1 MKPQN
6 KHEII
11 PFHRGCEKNVAK
23 WLQKTDTFNHAKK
36 NHQIKPSKTRPDK
49 NENRT
54 RED

>member
-36 NHQIKPSKTRPDK
+36 IPPNKTIKNATGQK
-49 NENRT
+49 
-54 RED
+54 